1 MGEIIFISEIWV
13 EVKMEGCSLFYI
25 FKRML
30 ENMIFFSIFIN
41 RNGNGNGGCRVA
53 PDTWSQRIGFVF
65 GCSRNLN

>member
-30 ENMIFFSIFIN
+30 ENMIFFF
-41 RNGNGNGGCRVA
+41 
-53 PDTWSQRIGFVF
+53 QFLLIGMGMGMVDA
-65 GCSRNLN
+65 GWHQMPGARG